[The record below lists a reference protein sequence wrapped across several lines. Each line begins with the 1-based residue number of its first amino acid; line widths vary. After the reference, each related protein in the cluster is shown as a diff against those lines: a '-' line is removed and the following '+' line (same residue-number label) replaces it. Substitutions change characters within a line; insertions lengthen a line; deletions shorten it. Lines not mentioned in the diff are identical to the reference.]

1 MDGNETMVVAGIGC
15 RTGCAGEEIAALV
28 RQAAALAAC
37 EPTALA
43 APEFK
48 ADEPG
53 LQAAAFLL
61 GLTLVRVAAA
71 DLAAAQPRCITRSAR
86 AEAATGT
93 ASVAEGSAL
102 AAAGPLARLR
112 LPRIAS
118 AGATCA
124 IAVAP

>member
-1 MDGNETMVVAGIGC
+1 MIVAGIGC
-15 RTGCAGEEIAALV
+15 RTSCPAEEIAGLV

-37 EPTALA
+37 EPDALA

-48 ADEPG
+48 AGEPG
-53 LQAAAFLL
+53 LQEAAFLL
-61 GLTLVRVAAA
+61 GLALLRVSAV
-71 DLAAAQPRCITRSAR
+71 DLAAAQPRCITRSER
-86 AEAATGT
+86 AEAVTGT

-102 AAAGPLARLR
+102 AAAGPDARLR

>member
-1 MDGNETMVVAGIGC
+1 MIVAGIGC
-15 RTGCAGEEIAALV
+15 RTGCSAEEIADLV
-28 RQAAALAAC
+28 RRAAGLSAC

-43 APEFK
+43 TPEFK
-48 ADEPG
+48 AEEPG
-53 LQAAAFLL
+53 VQAAAFLL
-61 GLTLVRVAAA
+61 GLALLRVSAD

-86 AEAATGT
+86 AEAATGA

>member
-1 MDGNETMVVAGIGC
+1 MIVAGIGC
-15 RTGCAGEEIAALV
+15 RTGCAAEEIAGLV
-28 RQAAALAAC
+28 RRAAALSGC
-37 EPTALA
+37 EPGVLA
-43 APEFK
+43 TPAFK
-48 ADEPG
+48 AEEPG

-61 GLTLVRVAAA
+61 GLTLLQVSTE
-71 DLAAAQPRCITRSAR
+71 DLEAVQPRCITRSER
-86 AEAATGT
+86 AEAATGV